1 LIGTLAAANEE
12 LLRNDVLMNVLGF
25 LTMWT
30 IMLFTYR
37 SFAAGFYLLA
47 PLLLANL
54 IVNAYMAGRNIG
66 INIHTLPLVTVGLG
80 FGIDYGL
87 YIVSRTLE
95 EIRRLG
101 DLRAAVREALT
112 TSGKAVTFTALSMT
126 LSTALWSLSNIRFNA
141 EMGLLLAMWMAISY
155 LGSVTLLPALLVL
168 LPPRFMTRE
177 LERARS
183 TEEAKG

>member
-1 LIGTLAAANEE
+1 
-12 LLRNDVLMNVLGF
+12 
-25 LTMWT
+25 
-30 IMLFTYR
+30 
-37 SFAAGFYLLA
+37 
-47 PLLLANL
+47 
-54 IVNAYMAGRNIG
+54 
-66 INIHTLPLVTVGLG
+66 
-80 FGIDYGL
+80 
-87 YIVSRTLE
+87 
-95 EIRRLG
+95 
-101 DLRAAVREALT
+101 
-112 TSGKAVTFTALSMT
+112 MT